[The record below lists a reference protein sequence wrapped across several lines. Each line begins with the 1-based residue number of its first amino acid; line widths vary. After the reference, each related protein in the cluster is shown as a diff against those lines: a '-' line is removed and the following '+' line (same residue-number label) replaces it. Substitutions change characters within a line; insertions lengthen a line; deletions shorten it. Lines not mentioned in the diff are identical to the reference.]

1 MNPYKNNYIPKIFEV
16 YSVFD
21 VKSSY
26 IIEIQRGKQ
35 LKRIKFKKNDSIYFN
50 PDQFELI
57 SLMLDQ
63 NIGFNIT
70 GVTYLNNHDSSK
82 FIEQI
87 RTIINDLNAMSLI
100 DSLKKHDLYKFVYTN
115 FQEEFFETIEVR
127 ELVKGLNTLI
137 DFIIDSHYEITII
150 GV

>member
-1 MNPYKNNYIPKIFEV
+1 MNPYKNDYIPKIFEV
-16 YSVFD
+16 YSVID

-26 IIEIQRGKQ
+26 IIEIQSGKQ
-35 LKRIKFKKNDSIYFN
+35 LKKIKFKKNDSIYFN

-57 SLMLDQ
+57 SLMIDQ
-63 NIGFNIT
+63 NIGFDIT

-82 FIEQI
+82 FIEQM
-87 RTIINDLNAMSLI
+87 RTIINDLNAMSLV
-100 DSLKKHDLYKFVYTN
+100 DSLKKNDLYKFVYTN

-127 ELVKGLNTLI
+127 ALVNSLNTLI
-137 DFIIDSHYEITII
+137 DFIIDSHYEITIM